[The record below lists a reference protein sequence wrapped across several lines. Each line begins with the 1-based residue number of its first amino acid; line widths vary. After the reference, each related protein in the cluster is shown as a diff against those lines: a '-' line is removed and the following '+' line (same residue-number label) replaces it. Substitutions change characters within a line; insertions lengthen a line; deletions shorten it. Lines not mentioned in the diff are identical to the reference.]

1 MFLPRGQELQKRGQ
15 VKTIASILLPSLCYL
30 LGIRWEMKSQHIFR
44 CASISWFQVVSNWV
58 RDVFRL
64 AHLRVFQRYRNKNCH
79 PVYQTFLKGLWW
91 SRGNAKEK
99 TMEGTCHFVKVFFPP
114 AFEFIILSST
124 TSLFSELCLLIL
136 ERMVSMQPNMYS
148 KVFTSL
154 WWYLQGIFSQRQEDK
169 SNPQECAQICAR
181 SWTSSWWSKSDE
193 DNGRCE
199 SLSNKNIL
207 KEEYHQRWEYRCK
220 HLIKAITS

>member
-91 SRGNAKEK
+91 SRGSAKEK

-154 WWYLQGIFSQRQEDK
+154 W
-169 SNPQECAQICAR
+169 
-181 SWTSSWWSKSDE
+181 
-193 DNGRCE
+193 
-199 SLSNKNIL
+199 
-207 KEEYHQRWEYRCK
+207 
-220 HLIKAITS
+220 

>member
-1 MFLPRGQELQKRGQ
+1 
-15 VKTIASILLPSLCYL
+15 
-30 LGIRWEMKSQHIFR
+30 
-44 CASISWFQVVSNWV
+44 
-58 RDVFRL
+58 
-64 AHLRVFQRYRNKNCH
+64 
-79 PVYQTFLKGLWW
+79 
-91 SRGNAKEK
+91 
-99 TMEGTCHFVKVFFPP
+99 MEGTCHFVKVFFPP

-124 TSLFSELCLLIL
+124 TSLFSELCVLIL

-199 SLSNKNIL
+199 SLSIKKHTERRIPSKVGVSLQTFDQSYYFLIIKWLGIKVSICYPHPHKEKNSHDYNFALSYTFGSQNIDMASGL
-207 KEEYHQRWEYRCK
+207 NTYGSSRIFGKW
-220 HLIKAITS
+220 LWGD